1 MMQCGYLHGSPNKL
15 FHSTWFIDVFLSN
28 MQACPIPQSQC
39 FNIFGLSSNSNN
51 FYWLDRVA
59 GIVSTLDWKWFSVT
73 AIFGSDGTGG
83 MVIDWDASCFS
94 SCSSNCVICSFRIVF
109 YRSFGRIL
117 VTCILIFHFLCEHLY
132 PRTQLVNH
140 LPQLTDSLITIKWI
154 TLKARN
160 LYWDRRLCVLPADF
174 ETMLQML

>member
-51 FYWLDRVA
+51 FCRPYRVA

-73 AIFGSDGTGG
+73 AIFGSGGLGTGG
-83 MVIDWDASCFS
+83 MVIDWDVS
-94 SCSSNCVICSFRIVF
+94 SCSSNWVIIYVHYELFFLQVLWSH
-109 YRSFGRIL
+109 
-117 VTCILIFHFLCEHLY
+117 TCDLYPNPSLLLWAPLSCMVRNLSIIFH
-132 PRTQLVNH
+132 
-140 LPQLTDSLITIKWI
+140 SLQTAW
-154 TLKARN
+154 
-160 LYWDRRLCVLPADF
+160 
-174 ETMLQML
+174 

>member
-28 MQACPIPQSQC
+28 RLVQPHNHNVSTYLASHLIPTT
-39 FNIFGLSSNSNN
+39 FADLT
-51 FYWLDRVA
+51 

-73 AIFGSDGTGG
+73 AIFSSEATGG
-83 MVIDWDASCFS
+83 MVIDWDVS
-94 SCSSNCVICSFRIVF
+94 SCSSNWVIIYVHYGLFFF

-117 VTCILIFHFLCEHLY
+117 VTCILILHSLSEHLY
-132 PRTQLVNH
+132 PGMQLVN

-160 LYWDRRLCVLPADF
+160 LYWDKRLCVLPADF
-174 ETMLQML
+174 EAMLQMWL